1 MKEIPGR
8 MWGFALYKEAINSDP
23 GVTGMDL
30 LYLPPPLPPANTYN
44 TTAVSKQAIHI
55 DIFLGGGSSV
65 SLRIASFYEQEG
77 IPEIS
82 FHFSRPAPASQT
94 AGYSRPLSE
103 EMSVLMDQ
111 PDKVVLEV
119 RWMISRLVLQ

>member
-77 IPEIS
+77 IPEII

-94 AGYSRPLSE
+94 AGYSRFLCE

-111 PDKVVLEV
+111 PAMVVW
-119 RWMISRLVLQ
+119 RCGG

>member
-44 TTAVSKQAIHI
+44 TTAVSKLTLLLMK
-55 DIFLGGGSSV
+55 F
-65 SLRIASFYEQEG
+65 FTE
-77 IPEIS
+77 
-82 FHFSRPAPASQT
+82 
-94 AGYSRPLSE
+94 LSE
-103 EMSVLMDQ
+103 CSCKSFERRVADV
-111 PDKVVLEV
+111 DFGGK
-119 RWMISRLVLQ
+119 

>member
-44 TTAVSKQAIHI
+44 TTAFSKHAIHI
-55 DIFLGGGSSV
+55 DTFLGGGSSV

-77 IPEIS
+77 IPEII
-82 FHFSRPAPASQT
+82 FHFSSPAPASQVT
-94 AGYSRPLSE
+94 GLRNP
-103 EMSVLMDQ
+103 Q
-111 PDKVVLEV
+111 TCF
-119 RWMISRLVLQ
+119 

>member
-77 IPEIS
+77 IP
-82 FHFSRPAPASQT
+82 SQSD
-94 AGYSRPLSE
+94 GWLLKIPLRGD
-103 EMSVLMDQ
+103 VC
-111 PDKVVLEV
+111 PDGSACQGGLEV
-119 RWMISRLVLQ
+119 W